1 MSQSTF
7 EDDDLFDEAA
17 DDIRSDVEE
26 SLDAVETTLPDGDA
40 IWSVEA
46 DNTLGV
52 LNSLR
57 SALDVGD
64 AAEHLREAKKWYA
77 MGKRAEVFEDSDDL
91 EARIEAL
98 DGVLSDVETAHE
110 RASGLASTI
119 PELRGALDDA
129 HDAGE
134 SGSGEESES
143 EAEAEDEAEAAD
155 EADAEAAE

>member
-26 SLDAVETTLPDGDA
+26 RLDAVADALPDGDA

-57 SALDVGD
+57 SALDVDD
-64 AAEHLREAKKWYA
+64 AAADLREAKKWYA
-77 MGKRAEVFEDSDDL
+77 MGKRAEVFDDSDDL
-91 EARIEAL
+91 EARIETL
-98 DGVLSDVETAHE
+98 DGVLTDVEEAHE
-110 RASGLASTI
+110 QASGLASTV
-119 PELRGALDDA
+119 PELRGALDET
-129 HDAGE
+129 HDGE
-134 SGSGEESES
+134 SGDAEESE
-143 EAEAEDEAEAAD
+143 ADEESD
-155 EADAEAAE
+155 EADAEEGEAEAAE

>member
-26 SLDAVETTLPDGDA
+26 RLDAVANALPDGDA

-57 SALDVGD
+57 SALDVDD
-64 AAEHLREAKKWYA
+64 AADDLREAKKWYA

-91 EARIEAL
+91 EARIETL
-98 DGVLSDVETAHE
+98 DGVLTDVEEAHE
-110 RASGLASTI
+110 QASGLASTV
-119 PELRGALDDA
+119 PELRGALDEASDA
-129 HDAGE
+129 SETGD
-134 SGSGEESES
+134 SGESES
-143 EAEAEDEAEAAD
+143 DEEAEESDADEGEAEAA
-155 EADAEAAE
+155 E

>member
-26 SLDAVETTLPDGDA
+26 RLDAVANALPDGDA

-57 SALDVGD
+57 SALDVDD
-64 AAEHLREAKKWYA
+64 AAEDLREAKKWYA

-91 EARIEAL
+91 EARIETL
-98 DGVLSDVETAHE
+98 DSVLTDVEEAHE
-110 RASGLASTI
+110 QASGLASTV
-119 PELRGALDDA
+119 PELRGALDEA
-129 HDAGE
+129 SDAGE
-134 SGSGEESES
+134 TDDSEASESDEESD
-143 EAEAEDEAEAAD
+143 EADADEGEAEAA
-155 EADAEAAE
+155 E